1 MEEHNSSLSPHESA
15 QAHSAAALRDLQHRA
30 HAVLASSRERAAR
43 LESQIT
49 QQLDALDAALNE
61 QIALD
66 SKSAAA
72 ADASQAEIARLTA
85 ELEDS
90 RAAWLVERVELESQ
104 AVALAQQ
111 LDVANVERDDLA
123 CRLSTAEASQ
133 TDLSQKLTELEAER
147 EVLIGRV
154 AKLTAHSDDVSPK
167 LASLEA
173 ERDELY
179 SQLTGL
185 ETEKATLAKKLADLE
200 TQTGQLS
207 EKLADSA
214 AKSKEL
220 TQKLTSAESVRD
232 DLAQKLTEFES
243 QHADLRQK
251 LSQLEAHSDDLSP
264 RVVSLEAERNDLA
277 KRITELESQRDAL
290 SLKAAGL
297 EAERDE
303 LAESTSSSEVVH
315 DELTKKVTD
324 LEQERDELAAKTA
337 TLESQ
342 IQASQ
347 ADWRKQLLDFENRL
361 CEQQAAWNE
370 QRTESAKSRTAIE
383 SERDE
388 LQQKFELA
396 LEDLQRLRGKVT
408 ELEQDLSRRPEA
420 SEADSAEL
428 VALRA
433 ERAELAARVAELE
446 QRPAEAADANSE
458 QQLADLQRRFELAVE
473 DLREYKTKCGKL
485 ESQLAAASTRPAS
498 SAPDTGGNDWESQ
511 KRRLLASLEEG
522 AEGHETP
529 VEKQQRITIEGT
541 IEMTDAVVAE
551 KDRQIAELQAQ
562 LAGGEI
568 SAPTET
574 EQSRQINELIDADEI
589 IAEHR
594 KRHRE
599 LELELEEKLRA
610 AELELSIERA
620 KMARQKAELE
630 DLKSELD
637 SKQQQFDSSGGA
649 PAAGQ
654 PKRRWRD
661 KLGLGG
667 DEK

>member
-1 MEEHNSSLSPHESA
+1 MEEHNSSPSPRESA
-15 QAHSAAALRDLQHRA
+15 QAHSASALRDLQHRA
-30 HAVLASSRERAAR
+30 HAALASSRQRAAR
-43 LESQIT
+43 LEAQIT

-66 SKSAAA
+66 SKSAAD
-72 ADASQAEIARLTA
+72 ADTFQADIARLTG
-85 ELEDS
+85 ELKDS
-90 RAAWLVERVELESQ
+90 RAGWLIERAELESQ
-104 AVALAQQ
+104 AVALSQQ
-111 LDVANVERDDLA
+111 LDVANAERDD
-123 CRLSTAEASQ
+123 RY
-133 TDLSQKLTELEAER
+133 R
-147 EVLIGRV
+147 
-154 AKLTAHSDDVSPK
+154 
-167 LASLEA
+167 
-173 ERDELY
+173 
-179 SQLTGL
+179 QLTSL
-185 ETEKATLAKKLADLE
+185 ETEKATLGKKLADLE

-207 EKLADSA
+207 EKLAASTA
-214 AKSKEL
+214 ESKEL
-220 TQKLTSAESVRD
+220 TQKVTSAEGVRD
-232 DLAQKLTEFES
+232 DLAQKLTDLES
-243 QHADLRQK
+243 QHADLRQNV
-251 LSQLEAHSDDLSP
+251 SQLEAHSDDLSP
-264 RVVSLEAERNDLA
+264 KVVGLEAERNDLA

-290 SLKAAGL
+290 SLKVAGL
-297 EAERDE
+297 ESERDG
-303 LAESTSSSEVVH
+303 LAQSTSSSEGQR
-315 DELTKKVTD
+315 DQLTKQVAD
-324 LEQERDELAAKTA
+324 LERERDELAAKTA

-383 SERDE
+383 GERDE
-388 LQQKFELA
+388 LQQKFDLA

-420 SEADSAEL
+420 SAVDSAEL

-433 ERAELAARVAELE
+433 ERDELAARVEELE
-446 QRPAEAADANSE
+446 QRPAAPVDASSA
-458 QQLADLQRRFELAVE
+458 QQLSDLQRRFELAVE

-485 ESQLAAASTRPAS
+485 EAQLAAASTCSAS
-498 SAPDTGGNDWESQ
+498 SALDTGGNDWESQ

-522 AEGHETP
+522 ADGHESP
-529 VEKQQRITIEGT
+529 IEKQQRITIEGT

-562 LAGGEI
+562 LVAGGT
-568 SAPTET
+568 SALAET
-574 EQSRQINELIDADEI
+574 EQSRQINELVDADEV

-630 DLKSELD
+630 ELKSELD
-637 SKQQQFDSSGGA
+637 SKQQQYDSSGSSVTV
-649 PAAGQ
+649 GQ

>member
-1 MEEHNSSLSPHESA
+1 MEEHNSSLSPQESA
-15 QAHSAAALRDLQHRA
+15 AAHSASALRDLQHRA
-30 HAVLASSRERAAR
+30 HAALVSRRERAAR
-43 LESQIT
+43 LEAQIT
-49 QQLDALDAALNE
+49 QQLDALDAALHE
-61 QIALD
+61 QSALD
-66 SKSAAA
+66 SKSAADTDTFQ
-72 ADASQAEIARLTA
+72 ADIARLTG
-85 ELEDS
+85 ELKDS
-90 RAAWLVERVELESQ
+90 RAAWLIERAELESR
-104 AVALAQQ
+104 AAALSQQ
-111 LDVANVERDDLA
+111 LDVANAERDDL
-123 CRLSTAEASQ
+123 R
-133 TDLSQKLTELEAER
+133 R
-147 EVLIGRV
+147 
-154 AKLTAHSDDVSPK
+154 
-167 LASLEA
+167 
-173 ERDELY
+173 
-179 SQLTGL
+179 QLTGL
-185 ETEKATLAKKLADLE
+185 ETEKATLGKKLTDLE
-200 TQTGQLS
+200 TQTGQLT
-207 EKLADSA
+207 EKLAASDADSKA
-214 AKSKEL
+214 L
-220 TQKLTSAESVRD
+220 TQKLVSAESTRD
-232 DLAQKLTEFES
+232 DLVQKLTDLES

-251 LSQLEAHSDDLSP
+251 VSQLEAHTGGLSP
-264 RVVSLEAERNDLA
+264 KVVSLEVERNDLA
-277 KRITELESQRDAL
+277 KRIAELESERDAL

-297 EAERDE
+297 ESERDE
-303 LAESTSSSEVVH
+303 LAESRSSSESQRDH
-315 DELTKKVTD
+315 LTKKVAD
-324 LEQERDELAAKTA
+324 LEQERDELALKTA

-370 QRTESAKSRTAIE
+370 QRAESAKSRAAIE
-383 SERDE
+383 GERDE
-388 LQQKFELA
+388 LQQKFDLA
-396 LEDLQRLRGKVT
+396 LEDLQRLRSKVT

-420 SEADSAEL
+420 SAVDSAEL

-433 ERAELAARVAELE
+433 ERDELAARVAELE
-446 QRPAEAADANSE
+446 QRPAEPADANSE

-485 ESQLAAASTRPAS
+485 ESQLAAASTRSAS

-522 AEGHETP
+522 ADGPETP

-541 IEMTDAVVAE
+541 IEMTDAVIAE

-589 IAEHR
+589 IAKHR

-637 SKQQQFDSSGGA
+637 SKQQQFESSTAA
-649 PAAGQ
+649 PSPGQ